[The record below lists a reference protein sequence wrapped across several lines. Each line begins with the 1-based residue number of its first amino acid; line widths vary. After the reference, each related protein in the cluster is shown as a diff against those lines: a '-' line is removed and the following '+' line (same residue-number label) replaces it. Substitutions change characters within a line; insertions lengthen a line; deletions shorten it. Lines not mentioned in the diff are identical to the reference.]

1 MPNAMNHKET
11 FQNNAVSLPHP
22 NKLLIIEPLDYPNPY
37 DFHHPHRHDYFEIIL
52 IKSGT
57 GFQLI
62 DFTPYTIN
70 AGQLFTVY
78 PGQVHLMERNTAEG
92 MIIQFRKNIFEFIY
106 PVKHSHLYFPEPVF
120 NLEPDTF
127 AHLYSLTESMWLM
140 LQKEDLSPFSVHKAY
155 SYLQII
161 LISLTELHHDKIA
174 QTNQHVVIQFLSLL
188 PQYVKSKK
196 KVSEYCDLIG
206 CNPDKLNIACK
217 SALGKTALKLI
228 HEEMLLEIRRM
239 LLLNK
244 HSLKEIAYELNFDS
258 PANFSGFIKINTG
271 LTPSELQTSILKVYK

>member
-1 MPNAMNHKET
+1 MNYKET
-11 FQNNAVSLPHP
+11 PQNNAISLPHP
-22 NKLLIIEPLDYPNPY
+22 SKLLIIEPLDYPNPY

-62 DFTPYTIN
+62 DFTPYVIN
-70 AGQLFTVY
+70 AGQLYTVY
-78 PGQVHLMERNTAEG
+78 PGQVHLLERNTAEG

-120 NLEPDTF
+120 NLDGDTF
-127 AHLYSLTESMWLM
+127 LHLYSLTESMWQL

-161 LISLTELHHDKIA
+161 LISLTELHHDKTA
-174 QTNQHVVIQFLSLL
+174 HTNEHVVIQFLSLL

-196 KVSEYCDLIG
+196 KVSEYCELMG

-239 LLLNK
+239 LLLNQ

-258 PANFSGFIKINTG
+258 PANFSGFIKLNTG
-271 LTPSELQTSILKVYK
+271 LTPSELQASILKVYK

>member
-1 MPNAMNHKET
+1 MNYKEIAQT
-11 FQNNAVSLPHP
+11 CAVVLPHP
-22 NKLLIIEPLDYPNPY
+22 NKLLIVEPLDYPNPY
-37 DFHHPHRHDYFEIIL
+37 DFRHPHRHDYFEIIL
-52 IKSGT
+52 VKNGN

-62 DFTPYTIN
+62 DFTPYDISG
-70 AGQLFTVY
+70 GQLFTVY

-92 MIIQFRKNIFEFIY
+92 MIIQFRKNIFEFIS
-106 PVKHSHLYFPEPVF
+106 PIKHSHLYFPEPVF
-120 NLEPDTF
+120 NLDSDTF
-127 AHLYSLTESMWLM
+127 SHLYNLTESMWQL

-174 QTNQHVVIQFLSLL
+174 RTNQHVVIQFLSLL

-196 KVSEYCDLIG
+196 KVSEYCDLMG
-206 CNPDKLNIACK
+206 CSPDKLNIACK

-239 LLLNK
+239 LLLNQ

-258 PANFSGFIKINTG
+258 PANFSGFIKVNTG
-271 LTPSELQTSILKVYK
+271 LTPSELQTSILKVYN

>member
-1 MPNAMNHKET
+1 MNYKET
-11 FQNNAVSLPHP
+11 LQTDAVSLPQP

-52 IKSGT
+52 VKSGT

-62 DFTPYTIN
+62 DFTPYNISER
-70 AGQLFTVY
+70 QIYTVY
-78 PGQVHLMERNTAEG
+78 PGQVHLMKRNTAQG
-92 MIIQFRKNIFEFIY
+92 MLIQFRKNIFEFIY
-106 PVKHSHLYFPEPVF
+106 PIKHSHLYFPEPVF
-120 NLEPDTF
+120 NLDDDTF
-127 AHLYSLTESMWLM
+127 SHLYDLTESMWQM

-161 LISLTELHHDKIA
+161 LISLTELHHNKI
-174 QTNQHVVIQFLSLL
+174 TLNNQHVVIQFLSLL
-188 PQYVKSKK
+188 PQHLKSKK
-196 KVSEYCDLIG
+196 KVAEYCDIMG
-206 CNPDKLNIACK
+206 CSSDKLNTACK

-239 LLLNK
+239 LLLNQ

-258 PANFSGFIKINTG
+258 PANFSGFIKMNTG
-271 LTPSELQTSILKVYK
+271 LTPSELQASILKIYK